1 MVHDNILDL
10 NLLRSPNNPD
20 PDADMGEHV
29 FTYSFFPHQY
39 DLIRSDVI
47 RESTCL
53 NQKPIIFEGVESNIK
68 MPVRLEGNGLELS
81 VLKKAEKE
89 NELILRIVETLGR
102 KSNGC
107 LLLKGVISESDLMEW
122 EKIGEKIHVDKSIK
136 INFKPFEIKTFR
148 FTPDI

>member
-1 MVHDNILDL
+1 
-10 NLLRSPNNPD
+10 
-20 PDADMGEHV
+20 
-29 FTYSFFPHQY
+29 
-39 DLIRSDVI
+39 
-47 RESTCL
+47 
-53 NQKPIIFEGVESNIK
+53 